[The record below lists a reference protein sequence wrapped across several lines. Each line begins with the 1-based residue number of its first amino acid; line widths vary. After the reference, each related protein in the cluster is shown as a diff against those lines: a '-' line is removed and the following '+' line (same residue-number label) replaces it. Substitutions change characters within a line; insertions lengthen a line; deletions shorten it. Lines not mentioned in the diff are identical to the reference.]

1 MAGEP
6 CTDRESGPVHRSGS
20 TGQCGAGAQAPGGR
34 VQRRSQQAAVGKNQA
49 VCEPQEQN
57 KDVLL

>member
-20 TGQCGAGAQAPGGR
+20 TGQCGDGAQAPGGR

-49 VCEPQEQN
+49 ACEPQE
-57 KDVLL
+57 